1 MADLFPAEPAKTL
14 PKSIEQALA
23 VLLGTGRD
31 KPDPRHPFLGSR
43 PRVLLRGQ
51 DDRRQCHRDA
61 EKSEQAAAS
70 HALTSS
76 APESTIRGH
85 PHCRVSLQKSICI
98 HGRTGRDL
106 STGTTGS
113 TRQTD
118 SVPASRLSSELVLGR
133 S

>member
-23 VLLGTGRD
+23 VLLR
-31 KPDPRHPFLGSR
+31 SR

-106 STGTTGS
+106 STGTGS
-113 TRQTD
+113 TRQAD
-118 SVPASRLSSELVLGR
+118 SVPAS
-133 S
+133 